1 MDLKLQQLAA
11 RYDFS
16 FDVIELLWRKYGPRT
31 EDIVKTLKLPALKF
45 AIRVNTLKIAPKQ
58 LQTLLFRMNIAAEQH
73 QVLEE
78 VLFLPV
84 QGPFSIP
91 VHKERIVV
99 DKFAGE
105 SLMQG
110 SDLFAPGVRK
120 VGKVKIGDNVTITD
134 KRGEIL
140 ASGIAKQTA
149 NDMLQFR
156 KGLAVKVTD
165 SIYKVMS
172 IRESEVF
179 KKGYMFDQSLPS
191 IVVSRVLDPKPDEL
205 ILDMCAA
212 PGGKTTHI
220 AQLMQNKGKIVAV
233 DRSLPRLRHLESHIQ
248 RLGIS
253 KSTVE
258 ILGGDSRNLPNK
270 YYQWADKILID
281 PPCSAL
287 GVRPKL
293 WDDTTKKE
301 IADAV
306 NYQRQFLDAAMNYIR
321 PNGIIVY
328 CTCTLTTEENEGNV
342 KYLCENFGCKILD
355 QPFFLGS
362 PGEKIEGLEDWQKLQ
377 RFYPDQH
384 ETPGYFIAKL
394 QVQS

>member
-1 MDLKLQQLAA
+1 
-11 RYDFS
+11 
-16 FDVIELLWRKYGPRT
+16 
-31 EDIVKTLKLPALKF
+31 
-45 AIRVNTLKIAPKQ
+45 
-58 LQTLLFRMNIAAEQH
+58 
-73 QVLEE
+73 
-78 VLFLPV
+78 
-84 QGPFSIP
+84 
-91 VHKERIVV
+91 
-99 DKFAGE
+99 
-105 SLMQG
+105 
-110 SDLFAPGVRK
+110 
-120 VGKVKIGDNVTITD
+120 
-134 KRGEIL
+134 
-140 ASGIAKQTA
+140 
-149 NDMLQFR
+149 
-156 KGLAVKVTD
+156 
-165 SIYKVMS
+165 
-172 IRESEVF
+172 
-179 KKGYMFDQSLPS
+179 
-191 IVVSRVLDPKPDEL
+191 
-205 ILDMCAA
+205 
-212 PGGKTTHI
+212 
-220 AQLMQNKGKIVAV
+220 
-233 DRSLPRLRHLESHIQ
+233 LESHIQ

-270 YYQWADKILID
+270 YYQWADKVLID

-342 KYLCENFGCKILD
+342 KYLYENFGCKILD

>member
-1 MDLKLQQLAA
+1 MNPNFQQLGAK
-11 RYDFS
+11 YDFS
-16 FDVIELLWRKYGPRT
+16 VDVIELLWQKYGPRA
-31 EDIVKTLKLPALKF
+31 EEMINALKRPVAKF
-45 AIRVNTLKIAPKQ
+45 AIRVNTLKIDAKKVQ
-58 LQTLLFRMNIAAEQH
+58 ALLYDMNVIAKRH
-73 QVLEE
+73 PLLEE

-91 VHKERIVV
+91 IHKERIVV

-110 SDLFAPGVRK
+110 SDLFAAGVRK
-120 VGKVKIGDNVTITD
+120 VGKIKVNDEVTVTD
-134 KRGEIL
+134 KRGEVL
-140 ASGIAKQTA
+140 ASGIAKMSG

-156 KGLAVKVTD
+156 KGLAVKITD
-165 SIYKVMS
+165 SIYRIVNF
-172 IRESEVF
+172 RESALF
-179 KKGYMFDQSLPS
+179 KKGYVIDQSLPS

-220 AQLMQNKGKIVAV
+220 AQLMQNKGRIIAV
-233 DRSLPRLRHLESHIQ
+233 DRSLPRLKHLRNHIQ

-253 KSTVE
+253 NIE
-258 ILGGDSRNLPNK
+258 ILCEDSRNLPEM
-270 YYQWADKILID
+270 YYQLVDKVLID

-293 WDDTTKKE
+293 WDATTKKE
-301 IADAV
+301 IVDTV
-306 NYQRQFLDAAMNYIR
+306 KYQRQFLNAAMNYIK

-328 CTCTLTTEENEGNV
+328 CTCTLTTEENEENI
-342 KYLCENFGCKILD
+342 KYLCDNFHCKVID
-355 QPFFLGS
+355 QPIIIGIC
-362 PGEKIEGLEDWQKLQ
+362 GEKIEGLENWQKLQ
-377 RFYPDQH
+377 RFYPDIH

-394 QVQS
+394 QMQS